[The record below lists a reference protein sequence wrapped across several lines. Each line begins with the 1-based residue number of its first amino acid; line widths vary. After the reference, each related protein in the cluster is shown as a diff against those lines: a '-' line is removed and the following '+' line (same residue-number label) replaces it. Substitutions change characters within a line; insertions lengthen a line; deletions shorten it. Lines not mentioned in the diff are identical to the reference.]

1 MQLNCTSLKEI
12 TLPASVTVVDNETF
26 RGCTGLE
33 RVMLPKSLTEISY
46 YAFSGCTSLTEIV
59 IPETVDTICWGAFS
73 DCTALKK
80 VYFDGDVPAIWGRK
94 ASPYNWWGYTYAV
107 VLPEDTVIYYTVSDG
122 KWTSPKWKAPDEVIY
137 KTGRFEWITDPESN
151 LKIPQILP
159 SLRTIQG
166 TITSYG
172 NETDEIVLQLIPEG
186 KTEAEYRTTVTGCK
200 AEYSITDVEPGI
212 YILQVNKKNHI
223 IRTYRIVVE

>member
-1 MQLNCTSLKEI
+1 MTYCTNCCINDLVKLNCASLKEI
-12 TLPASVTVVDNETF
+12 TLPSSVTVIDNETF

-46 YAFSGCTSLTEIV
+46 YAFSGCTSLTEVV

-107 VLPEDTVIYYTVSDG
+107 VLPEDT
-122 KWTSPKWKAPDEVIY
+122 
-137 KTGRFEWITDPESN
+137 
-151 LKIPQILP
+151 
-159 SLRTIQG
+159 
-166 TITSYG
+166 
-172 NETDEIVLQLIPEG
+172 
-186 KTEAEYRTTVTGCK
+186 EAEYRTTVTGCK

-223 IRTYRIVVE
+223 IRTYRIAVE